1 MKATPNIS
9 ALDPD
14 AEANL
19 VRNLAE
25 FIFSEERAPA
35 SNPPHY
41 NAARA
46 LLAAGLIDRE
56 ALSKLADS
64 E

>member
-1 MKATPNIS
+1 MEEVTEKDLERS
-9 ALDPD
+9 
-14 AEANL
+14 
-19 VRNLAE
+19 LAE
-25 FIFSEERAPA
+25 FIHNEEHTPA

-56 ALSKLADS
+56 ALSRLS
-64 E
+64 GSR

>member
-1 MKATPNIS
+1 MSTTPNVS

-14 AEANL
+14 AEAKL
-19 VRNLAE
+19 VRGLAE
-25 FIFSEERAPA
+25 FIFTEERVPA

-46 LLAAGLIDRE
+46 LIAAGLIDRE
-56 ALSKLADS
+56 ALSKLSAS